1 MYNPPAWQ
9 AFQFLSVFT
18 KQSCTHP
25 SLAQIRCILK
35 PNNLSGKN
43 PGKVEWIRAHC
54 CLGKKRWQ
62 VWMLFAACR
71 CSQKQQTQV
80 MLDQVSK
87 MWRNTKGPNCKK
99 IYIKLQTR
107 ELDKKLA
114 LLILQ
119 QKKNIQWHLNNN
131 RQTNKRVGEWVSE
144 WVSEW
149 ALGLLHE
156 FRREWVSECFGC
168 FMNSEESEVRRF
180 GILGFGINTSKLL

>member
-1 MYNPPAWQ
+1 VHICLQEKGKKGWWSMYNPPAWQ

-71 CSQKQQTQV
+71 CVLKNNKPRWCWIRYLKCEEKLRVPTAKRYTSSYKPEN
-80 MLDQVSK
+80 
-87 MWRNTKGPNCKK
+87 WTKSLLFSSSNRRKTFNDT
-99 IYIKLQTR
+99 LTTT
-107 ELDKKLA
+107 DK
-114 LLILQ
+114 
-119 QKKNIQWHLNNN
+119 
-131 RQTNKRVGEWVSE
+131 QTNEWVSE
-144 WVSEW
+144 
-149 ALGLLHE
+149 
-156 FRREWVSECFGC
+156 
-168 FMNSEESEVRRF
+168 
-180 GILGFGINTSKLL
+180 